1 MTLTSNDLT
10 KVKGIVKE
18 EIHAQEKRLEKM
30 IDEKLEEK
38 LDEKLTQLKSDFYEK
53 IDPILKEV
61 VDARETEPSQTI
73 VFRNWKTFTPTE
85 NTLSRSNYLLW

>member
-18 EIHAQEKRLEKM
+18 EVHAQEKRLEKM

-61 VDARETEPSQTI
+61 VDAREDRAITNHRLSQLEDLHPDG
-73 VFRNWKTFTPTE
+73 KHTFAQ
-85 NTLSRSNYLLW
+85 